1 MTTKTSAAQQI
12 IGQLQC
18 ACRGNILRGRTKI
31 GQIGCRAE
39 RLSEKVGAV
48 SQGEMHRT
56 GYFVGNIRMTGTT
69 GFGQIIRV
77 GRGGDIAR
85 MGGLLA
91 VGLIVPF
98 MAGDAGLPVVAVGVH
113 RMAVNALPE
122 RNGCLLVRRVCRT
135 ARKEKEKHYEV
146 KSVGHIPRMAYH
158 FSLTCTSFVTL
169 LLSWGELLIAQK
181 IMYKLYF
188 IIVEFSMITCYIAV
202 LK

>member
-1 MTTKTSAAQQI
+1 MTTKAPAAQQI

-18 ACRGNILRGRTKI
+18 ACRKNILRGCPKI
-31 GQIGCRAE
+31 GQVGFCAE

-48 SQGEMHRT
+48 GQGEMHRT
-56 GYFVGNIRMTGTT
+56 GYFIGNIRMTGAA
-69 GFGQIIRV
+69 GFGQMIRV

-113 RMAVNALPE
+113 RMAVDTLPK
-122 RNGCLLVRRVCRT
+122 RNGCLHVCRFFRT

-169 LLSWGELLIAQK
+169 QLSWGELLVGQK
-181 IMYKLYF
+181 IMYWLYF
-188 IIVEFSMITCYIAV
+188 IIVEFSMFTCYIGV